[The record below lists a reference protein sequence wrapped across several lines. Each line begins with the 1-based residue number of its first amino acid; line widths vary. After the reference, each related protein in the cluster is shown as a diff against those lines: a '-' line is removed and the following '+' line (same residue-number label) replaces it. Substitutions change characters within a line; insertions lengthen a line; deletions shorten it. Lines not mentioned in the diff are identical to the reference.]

1 MFDQLFILVI
11 ILFPKLHHPS
21 LCFLALCRHLSQ
33 GLGID
38 FQISRICVKPGLKT
52 FQATSIS
59 AFVGWRT
66 WSKHWNCFPSKF
78 THSALGKPISLFC
91 ELQRG
96 ENSAFSSFYSLF
108 FPLYSPRAPDPRLQL
123 PPAQLKKASESLFC
137 LSAGSELYWNN
148 SEFAVK
154 GMDVKF

>member
-52 FQATSIS
+52 FQATGIS

-96 ENSAFSSFYSLF
+96 EKLCLF
-108 FPLYSPRAPDPRLQL
+108 FFLLTLLSSLLPQGSWPQAPASSC
-123 PPAQLKKASESLFC
+123 PAKEGFRKPFLSLRGLWTLLKQFWICSQRYGC
-137 LSAGSELYWNN
+137 
-148 SEFAVK
+148 
-154 GMDVKF
+154 